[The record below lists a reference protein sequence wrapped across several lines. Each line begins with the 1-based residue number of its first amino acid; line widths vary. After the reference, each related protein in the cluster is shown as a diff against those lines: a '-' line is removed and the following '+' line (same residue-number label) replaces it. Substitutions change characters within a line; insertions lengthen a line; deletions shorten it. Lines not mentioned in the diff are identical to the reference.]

1 MRQPLGMPAIPASLR
16 RLATGSAVASV
27 GSLTTTVAVAAA
39 TLLTATAPATA
50 GPAATTASAAAP
62 APAATPVP
70 VPLPERYGERY
81 GEQYALRYDELADLP
96 SARLR
101 PHSVSTPHRLVLT
114 YSHTG
119 EDADRRKYRLHCHP
133 TGGTHPDAR
142 AACARL
148 DEIAQ
153 WNKDPFAPI
162 PQERVCTMQYG
173 GPATARITG
182 TWAGRRVNAKF
193 TRVDGCE
200 VTRWNR
206 LAPLLPPAGE

>member
-1 MRQPLGMPAIPASLR
+1 MSQPLGIPAIPASLR
-16 RLATGSAVASV
+16 RLAAASGSAVASAASV
-27 GSLTTTVAVAAA
+27 ATTVAAVTLLTTTA
-39 TLLTATAPATA
+39 TATAS
-50 GPAATTASAAAP
+50 AATPAVAAAP

-70 VPLPERYGERY
+70 VPLPERYGE
-81 GEQYALRYDELADLP
+81 QYADRYDELADLP
-96 SARLR
+96 SAGLR
-101 PHSVSTPHRLVLT
+101 PHPVSTPHRLVLT

-119 EDADRRKYRLHCHP
+119 EAADRRKYRLHCHP
-133 TGGTHPDAR
+133 AGGTHPDAR

-162 PQERVCTMQYG
+162 PEERVCTMQYG

-193 TRVDGCE
+193 TRADGCE

-206 LAPLLPPAGE
+206 LAPLLPHAGE